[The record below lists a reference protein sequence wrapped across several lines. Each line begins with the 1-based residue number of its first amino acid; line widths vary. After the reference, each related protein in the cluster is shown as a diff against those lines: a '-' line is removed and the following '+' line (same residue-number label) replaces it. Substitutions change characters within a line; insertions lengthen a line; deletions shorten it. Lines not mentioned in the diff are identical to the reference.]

1 MELLLVE
8 ERSIVS
14 RDISL
19 SRKKKLVLGQNL
31 PQCVQMMLINSLVWD
46 VRVTGY
52 GSRKLE
58 IGIPPF
64 LGNIAP
70 VSLRLGEEEEEE
82 ECSPS
87 QPKSKAKEGNS
98 SAGTT
103 NTPSLPPG
111 IGSGEQ

>member
-19 SRKKKLVLGQNL
+19 SWKKKLVLGQNL
-31 PQCVQMMLINSLVWD
+31 SQCVQMMLINSLVWD

-58 IGIPPF
+58 IGVPPF
-64 LGNIAP
+64 LSNITP
-70 VSLRLGEEEEEE
+70 VSLRLRERQKKRGAQV
-82 ECSPS
+82 S
-87 QPKSKAKEGNS
+87 QKAK
-98 SAGTT
+98 
-103 NTPSLPPG
+103 
-111 IGSGEQ
+111 QRK

>member
-14 RDISL
+14 KDISL
-19 SRKKKLVLGQNL
+19 SWKKKLVLGQNL
-31 PQCVQMMLINSLVWD
+31 SQCVQMMLINSLVWD

-64 LGNIAP
+64 LSNITP

-82 ECSPS
+82 EWSPS
-87 QPKSKAKEGNS
+87 QPKSKAKEVNS
-98 SAGTT
+98 SAGIT

-111 IGSGEQ
+111 I